1 MADRVIVVGST
12 DAEVLASVEA
22 SPEFIG
28 WHIQGTV
35 SKYAVDRRLCSYS
48 Y

>member
-35 SKYAVDRRLCSYS
+35 SKYVQRSAR
-48 Y
+48 